1 MTATHEAAVPPTTSR
16 PSTNG
21 ARSARIPFH
30 RLLDVELRK
39 TVDTRASAALLVGVA
54 GLAVLVVGALAVWG
68 REDELGLAYLARSVV
83 YPLQLVVPMVAALAV
98 TGEWTQR
105 GALTTFALVPRR
117 GRVVG
122 AKATAGLIVA
132 VSASLLALALCA
144 LGTATSSPARGIE
157 PVWDLAIAE
166 AARLTLLL
174 VVATA
179 VGFAF
184 AVAIRTSAP
193 TLVVFLVF
201 MLILPSLSA
210 MFAGLFEWYAAVAP
224 WVDLSTTMG
233 VLTGPSVTGE
243 QWAQLGVSTLV
254 WVGLPLA
261 LGMRRLLR
269 VEIR

>member
-1 MTATHEAAVPPTTSR
+1 MTAAGTSPAPPTSAAA
-16 PSTNG
+16 
-21 ARSARIPFH
+21 ARSSARVPFH

-39 TVDTRASAALLVGVA
+39 TVDTRASAALLAGVA
-54 GLAVLVVGALAVWG
+54 GIAALVIGALAVWG
-68 REDELGLAYLARSVV
+68 REDELGLAYLAGSVA

-122 AKATAGLIVA
+122 AKGAAGLLVA
-132 VSASLLALALCA
+132 VATSLFSFALSA
-144 LGTATSSPARGIE
+144 LGTAVGSATRGID
-157 PVWDLAIAE
+157 PVWDLSLDA

-184 AVAIRTSAP
+184 AVVIRASAP
-193 TLVVFLVF
+193 TLVAYLLF
-201 MLILPSLSA
+201 MLILPPLSSMLA
-210 MFAGLFEWYAAVAP
+210 AVFDGYAAVAP
-224 WVDLSTTMG
+224 WVDLSTTMS
-233 VLTGPSVTGE
+233 VLSGPSVAGE
-243 QWAQLGVSTLV
+243 QWAQLGVATLV
-254 WVGLPLA
+254 WVALPLV